1 MAPAAHGE
9 VRCRGHL
16 SFWGRWAG
24 LVVGLGVALCAQALS
39 RGADWEAIRFPA
51 SLAGRC
57 PAAHVLETQGLQ
69 TRRDTTGASYFFR
82 WVSCL
87 LVVDGWDLPA
97 SG

>member
-9 VRCRGHL
+9 VRCRGLL

-24 LVVGLGVALCAQALS
+24 GDSVPECELL
-39 RGADWEAIRFPA
+39 RGCRGIVWAAIRLSTFLA
-51 SLAGRC
+51 SGGC
-57 PAAHVLETQGLQ
+57 PAVHVFETQGLQ

-87 LVVDGWDLPA
+87 LGVDGWD
-97 SG
+97 